1 LSFCTFSF
9 GHCVVCSS
17 LYGFWLPLWYAQSC
31 THKASLSPPRFIKVP
46 GSSQVSIRSS
56 ICVLWVSSLPM
67 FLRYS
72 DYIVELFFVFHVNTH
87 YSDTHIHIRVENL
100 FYFEMKNRDIWIRVS
115 VWMLQTLSKQCFI
128 YIMVIRKYIL
138 IIWWCWWTV
147 RCVQDQHHE
156 VGFNNAIPLKQQSV
170 GRHIIPLWRITFI
183 PSVCS
188 LMLLVERGSSNKCQL
203 FSLWF
208 DPTWARS
215 IALEVS
221 TITISSLMMSYENTK

>member
-9 GHCVVCSS
+9 GHCVICS
-17 LYGFWLPLWYAQSC
+17 LIYGFWLPLWYAQSC
-31 THKASLSPPRFIKVP
+31 THKVSLSPPRFIKVP
-46 GSSQVSIRSS
+46 VSSQVSIRSS

-72 DYIVELFFVFHVNTH
+72 DYIVELFFVFNVNTH
-87 YSDTHIHIRVENL
+87 YSDTHTHIRVENL

-128 YIMVIRKYIL
+128 YIMAIGKYIL

-147 RCVQDQHHE
+147 RFVQDQHHE
-156 VGFNNAIPLKQQSV
+156 VGFNNASPLKQQSV
-170 GRHIIPLWRITFI
+170 GRHIIPPWRITFI

-188 LMLLVERGSSNKCQL
+188 LMLLVVRRSSNKCQL

-208 DPTWARS
+208 DPTWARY
-215 IALEVS
+215 ITLEVS